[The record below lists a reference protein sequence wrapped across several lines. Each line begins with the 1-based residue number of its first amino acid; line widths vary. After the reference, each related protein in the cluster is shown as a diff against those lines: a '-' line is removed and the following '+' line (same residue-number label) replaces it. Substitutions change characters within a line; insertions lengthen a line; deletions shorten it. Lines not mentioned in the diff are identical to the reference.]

1 MKNQNCK
8 VGSVTQMAN
17 GVDTRPLLEEQY
29 HNFMEKAANIKY
41 TDSRLAEFFE
51 RKATKIDKIL
61 KDLSQ

>member
-1 MKNQNCK
+1 
-8 VGSVTQMAN
+8 MAN